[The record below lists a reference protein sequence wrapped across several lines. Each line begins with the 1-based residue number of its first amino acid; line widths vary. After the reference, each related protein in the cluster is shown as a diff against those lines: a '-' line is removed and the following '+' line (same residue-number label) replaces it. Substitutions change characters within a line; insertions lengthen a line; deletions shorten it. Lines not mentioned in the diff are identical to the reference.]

1 MGISISR
8 KAVSMINLL
17 YWSIPYIVS
26 KVNNL
31 ILQAAK
37 SSKLYRKH
45 QKVGIPTVDIVYSSM
60 TSLLTHAVAHS
71 NRPSFRPK
79 TNWALQQPEEKTKK

>member
-1 MGISISR
+1 
-8 KAVSMINLL
+8 MIKLL

-37 SSKLYRKH
+37 TSKLYRKH
-45 QKVGIPTVDIVYSSM
+45 QKVGILTVAIVYSVGF
-60 TSLLTHAVAHS
+60 TDICCV
-71 NRPSFRPK
+71 
-79 TNWALQQPEEKTKK
+79 EEQKRSVRWSVRMVVKSS

>member
-45 QKVGIPTVDIVYSSM
+45 QKVGIPTVAIVYSVGF
-60 TSLLTHAVAHS
+60 TDICCV
-71 NRPSFRPK
+71 
-79 TNWALQQPEEKTKK
+79 EEQKRSVRWSVRMVVKSS

>member
-1 MGISISR
+1 MFSLICNSYKNLLSDQKMGISISR
-8 KAVSMINLL
+8 KAISKINLL

-45 QKVGIPTVDIVYSSM
+45 QKVGIPTVAIVYSVGF
-60 TSLLTHAVAHS
+60 TDICCV
-71 NRPSFRPK
+71 
-79 TNWALQQPEEKTKK
+79 EE